1 MLNIAFL
8 LSIICI
14 IRILL
19 VPLPTEVVLRINQIK
34 YKINIMDNPFNP
46 YNNGSIVTYEYNP
59 YDTYSST
66 TGYNVPTTNCDTTK

>member
-1 MLNIAFL
+1 
-8 LSIICI
+8 
-14 IRILL
+14 
-19 VPLPTEVVLRINQIK
+19 
-34 YKINIMDNPFNP
+34 MDNPFNP